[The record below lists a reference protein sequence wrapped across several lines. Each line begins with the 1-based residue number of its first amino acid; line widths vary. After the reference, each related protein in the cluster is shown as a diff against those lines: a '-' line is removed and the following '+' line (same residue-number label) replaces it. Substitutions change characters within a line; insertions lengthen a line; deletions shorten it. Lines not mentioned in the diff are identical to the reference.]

1 LEKLYGAFFQRLK
14 KKVKVGFKCTTYGGC
29 LSFKEK
35 QMRYIIPTI
44 QFHANYNFIV
54 RLAYG
59 GGESYD
65 QIDDELY

>member
-1 LEKLYGAFFQRLK
+1 
-14 KKVKVGFKCTTYGGC
+14 
-29 LSFKEK
+29 
-35 QMRYIIPTI
+35 MRYIIPTI